1 MSSKSLTLF
10 MLELVTAWR
19 KEREEKKKQKHEE
32 KEKGTTCGSHM
43 LT

>member
-1 MSSKSLTLF
+1 

-43 LT
+43 SVGPTTLCV